1 MLHKA
6 IQVRLYPTQNQ
17 QIQVASNFGCARWW
31 SNYGLNKS
39 IEVYKKTGKG
49 LGCSGLNKLLPT
61 LKKIDKS
68 RWLGEFYS
76 KILQFTTLKLT
87 TAYKSVLDGFAGFYK
102 FPFPDKK
109 QSFQY
114 PENVNFVEGTRIFR
128 YREISQPKINRYRL
142 SEGKIHNS
150 IISKKYSGKYSNPK
164 SVVKICR
171 VSATPTPRAYPS
183 QGGATGRG
191 FCPYK
196 NYTNHLG
203 LLYLASI
210 LTEIKAE
217 NQTTKKGR
225 IAGSDLGLKYFAIVP
240 DNEKVSKYDFNAKH
254 LAKHE
259 KNLKR
264 KQQKLTDLQKRS
276 NSEYKYRKAVTK
288 VCERLRNS
296 WQDFLLHKLSYKL
309 VSDRLAVIV
318 EKFHFWDIIRNS
330 KLAKAIS
337 EEVWESFTNFLAYK
351 WERKSGNLVEIDRGV
366 SRSKLCSNCFHQM
379 TEMPLDMREWT
390 CPNCATDRDR
400 EGNAAIK
407 MKAEGIKILKA
418 EGSAVSA
425 LGCEV
430 RPKLGRKSPLWYSPM
445 STEAPTI
452 FGTTI

>member
-17 QIQVASNFGCARWW
+17 QIQVASTFGWARWW

-39 IEVYKKTGKG
+39 IEVDKKTPKG
-49 LGCSGLNKLLPT
+49 LGCFGFNTLLLVFKKSDGSVGIGKYYSQFWQASTLN
-61 LKKIDKS
+61 
-68 RWLGEFYS
+68 
-76 KILQFTTLKLT
+76 LT
-87 TAYKSVLDGFAGFYK
+87 TAYKNFLDELAGFDK
-102 FPFPDKK
+102 LPSQEKK

-114 PENVNFVEGTRIFR
+114 PQNVTIVAGTRSCLYKGINK
-128 YREISQPKINRYRL
+128 PKINRYRL

-171 VSATPTPRAYPS
+171 GSATPTPRAYPS

-217 NQTTKKGR
+217 NQTRKKGR
-225 IAGSDLGLKYFAIVP
+225 IAGIDLGLKYFAIVP
-240 DNEKVSKYDFNAKH
+240 DDEKKSKYDFNAKH
-254 LAKHE
+254 FAKHG

-264 KQQKLTDLQKRS
+264 QQKRS

-288 VCERLRNS
+288 VCERFRNL
-296 WQDFLLHKLSYKL
+296 WQDFLLHKLSYKW

-318 EKFHFWDIIRNS
+318 EKFHFWDMIRNS
-330 KLAKAIS
+330 NWAKAIS
-337 EEVWESFTNFLAYK
+337 DQVSESFTNFLAYK

-366 SRSKLCSNCFHQM
+366 SSSKLCSNCFDQM
-379 TEMPLDMREWT
+379 TEMPLDMREGT
-390 CPNCATDRDR
+390 YPHCATDRDR

-430 RPKLGRKSPLWYSPM
+430 RPKLGRKSPLWHSPM

>member
-1 MLHKA
+1 MLHQA
-6 IQVRLYPTQNQ
+6 IQVSLYPTQNQ
-17 QIQVASNFGCARWW
+17 QIQVASTFGCARWW

-49 LGCSGLNKLLPT
+49 LGCFGFNTLLPT
-61 LKKIDKS
+61 LKKLDKS
-68 RWLGEFYS
+68 GELGEFSS
-76 KILQFTTLKLT
+76 KFLLFTTLKLT
-87 TAYKSVLDGFAGFYK
+87 PAYKLFLDGFAGFYK
-102 FPFPDKK
+102 FPSQDKK
-109 QSFQY
+109 QSFHY
-114 PENVNFVEGTRIFR
+114 PQNVKIVVGTRIFR
-128 YREISQPKINRYRL
+128 YREITQPKKNRYRL

-150 IISKKYSGKYSNPK
+150 IISKKYSGKY
-164 SVVKICR
+164 
-171 VSATPTPRAYPS
+171 
-183 QGGATGRG
+183 
-191 FCPYK
+191 
-196 NYTNHLG
+196 
-203 LLYLASI
+203 LASI

-225 IAGSDLGLKYFAIVP
+225 IAGIDLGLKYFAIVP
-240 DNEKVSKYDFNAKH
+240 DDEKGSKYEFNAKH
-254 LAKHE
+254 FAKHE

-264 KQQKLTDLQKRS
+264 KQQKLTDQPKKS

-288 VCERLRNS
+288 VCERFRNS
-296 WQDFLLHKLSYKL
+296 WQYFLPKLSYKL

-318 EKFHFWDIIRNS
+318 EKFLFWDMIRNP

-337 EEVWESFTNFLAYK
+337 QEVWESFTNFLAYK
-351 WERKSGNLVEIDRGV
+351 WERKGGNLVEIDRGV
-366 SRSKLCSNCFHQM
+366 SSSKLCSNCFDQM
-379 TEMPLDMREWT
+379 TEMPLDRREGT
-390 CPNCATDRDR
+390 YPDCATDRDR

-430 RPKLGRKSPLWYSPM
+430 RPKLGRKSPLRHSPM

>member
-17 QIQVASNFGCARWW
+17 QIQVASTLGWARWW

-49 LGCSGLNKLLPT
+49 RGCFGFNTLLPT

-68 RWLGEFYS
+68 GGLGEFYS
-76 KILQFTTLKLT
+76 KFWELTTLNLT
-87 TAYKSVLDGFAGFYK
+87 TAYKFFFDRLAGFYK
-102 FPFPDKK
+102 FPSQEKK

-114 PENVNFVEGTRIFR
+114 PQTVTWVADTRIFR
-128 YREISQPKINRYRL
+128 YSEITKPQINRYRL
-142 SEGKIHNS
+142 SEGKIPNS
-150 IISKKYSGKYSNPK
+150 IISKKYSGKY
-164 SVVKICR
+164 
-171 VSATPTPRAYPS
+171 
-183 QGGATGRG
+183 
-191 FCPYK
+191 
-196 NYTNHLG
+196 
-203 LLYLASI
+203 LASI
-210 LTEIKAE
+210 LTEIQAE

-225 IAGSDLGLKYFAIVP
+225 IAGIDLEVKYFAIVP
-240 DNEKVSKYDFNAKH
+240 DDEKKSKYDFNAKH

-264 KQQKLTDLQKRS
+264 KQPKLTDLQKKS
-276 NSEYKYRKAVTK
+276 NSEYKYRKAVAK
-288 VCERLRNS
+288 VCERFRKL
-296 WQDFLLHKLSYKL
+296 WQKFLHKLSYKL
-309 VSDRLAVIV
+309 ISDRLAVIV
-318 EKFHFWDIIRNS
+318 EKFHFWDMIRNS

-337 EEVWESFTNFLAYK
+337 DEVWESFTNFLAYK

-366 SRSKLCSNCFHQM
+366 SSSKLCSNCFDKM

-390 CPNCATDRDR
+390 CPHCATDRDR

-430 RPKLGRKSPLWYSPM
+430 RPKLGRKSPLRHSPM